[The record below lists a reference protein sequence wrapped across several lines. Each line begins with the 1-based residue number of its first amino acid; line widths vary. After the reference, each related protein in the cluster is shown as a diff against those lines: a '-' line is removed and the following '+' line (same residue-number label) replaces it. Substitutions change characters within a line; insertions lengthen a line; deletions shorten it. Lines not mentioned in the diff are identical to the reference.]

1 MAVLP
6 LLVYIALVP
15 LALLALTGW
24 LSNAQIWII
33 LLLIVM
39 SIMLLLILGLRAI
52 FEYVNE
58 SERAMV
64 VAVELDD
71 ALGDRRSSDVGW
83 EQEVEIVVG
92 QGEIG
97 SLQSLIHQMEV
108 RHELLREWLAYREE
122 TESMGVSDTI
132 DGAFTTDAFSDLLR
146 PGLEQGLREAEVEF
160 IMMSAVTE
168 FATYERFR
176 TSHPRLPA
184 ICVAEIM
191 MDETERQLSL
201 EDLVSLTEWSHTLA
215 LMTVLSDDYDLA
227 RYSEITGDF
236 IKGHMPR
243 TELDRLQRHV
253 HRAINLLHEA
263 DQILSSTPNI
273 ARDRVKPTS
282 NLERIDI
289 ASFESSLSDLRK
301 RADEIWGSSDLD
313 EIATE
318 AFEDLLRT
326 QGDRLL
332 EFDHRNRWYRLNN
345 QDGFWRLEKVDGHF
359 SLFDRVNVRY
369 ISSAELSE
377 TSLGPERRDGVISA
391 DELARQLT
399 TLGISRSEFGVG
411 VPPFTPPTARQL
423 YRDELGG
430 T

>member
-1 MAVLP
+1 MAVIP
-6 LLVYIALVP
+6 LTMYIAMVP

-24 LSNAQIWII
+24 LPEVPFQII
-33 LLLIVM
+33 LLL
-39 SIMLLLILGLRAI
+39 SGMLGLVLFILGLPAI

-58 SERAMV
+58 SQRAMV
-64 VAVELDD
+64 LAGELDD
-71 ALGDRRSSDVGW
+71 AIGDRRSSDVGW
-83 EQEVEIVVG
+83 EQEVEIVAG
-92 QGEIG
+92 QGEMG
-97 SLQSLIHQMEV
+97 SLQSLIHQIED
-108 RHELLREWLAYREE
+108 RHELLREWLGYREE
-122 TESMGVSDTI
+122 TESIGVSDTI
-132 DGAFTTDAFSDLLR
+132 EKAFTKDAFSDLLR

-168 FATYERFR
+168 LAMYERFR
-176 TSHPRLPA
+176 TSHPKLPA
-184 ICVAEIM
+184 IPVADIM

-215 LMTVLSDDYDLA
+215 LMTVVSDDYDLA

-236 IKGHMPR
+236 IEGNLPR

-253 HRAINLLHEA
+253 HRAIKLFHEA

-273 ARDRVKPTS
+273 ARNQVKPTS
-282 NLERIDI
+282 NLERLDI
-289 ASFESSLSDLRK
+289 ASFESSLSDLKK
-301 RADEIWGSSDLD
+301 RADEMWGSSDID
-313 EIATE
+313 EITPE
-318 AFEDLLRT
+318 VFEGLLRT

-332 EFDHRNRWYRLNN
+332 ELDQRNRWFRLDN
-345 QDGFWRLEKVDGHF
+345 QDGFWRLEKVGGHF

-377 TSLGPERRDGVISA
+377 TRLGPERRDDVISA
-391 DELARQLT
+391 DELAKQLT

-411 VPPFTPPTARQL
+411 VPPTTHPTAREL
-423 YRDELGG
+423 YRDELGD